1 MNEHDSER
9 IAGILAERGY
19 VAASEAES
27 ADLVLINTCSVREKA
42 DQKAF
47 SFLGRL
53 QELKIKNPTL
63 KIALCGCTAQ
73 LLGKKIVKRAPYVD
87 LVFGTQNI
95 DRLGALLEEMDKH
108 PRRLVEIVPNKAKAS
123 SNGIGIRTHPYK
135 AWVTIMEGC
144 DNFCS
149 YCVVP
154 YARGREKSR
163 EAEEIV
169 AEVTELA
176 RQGVREVTLLGQNVN
191 SYGKGLGNGANFSDL
206 LSRINAVEGLDRIR
220 FVTSHPK
227 DFSPEVI
234 GAMRDLRK
242 VCEHIHL
249 PVQAGSDR
257 ILAAM
262 NRNYTAAEYLE
273 KVRLLREAVPDVSLS
288 TDIIVAFPGE
298 TEEDFQATL
307 ELVEAVEYDSLFS
320 FIFSPRPGIKADDL
334 GTPVSRQTAGE
345 RFNRLL
351 QLQKKIE
358 KRKQTDEVG
367 KIFEVLVEGTSK
379 SNDNRLSGRTRTNK
393 LVHFQGSDK
402 LVGQLV
408 SVKITQALAHSLLG
422 ELMEGGCACL
432 A

>member
-1 MNEHDSER
+1 MYFIETFGCQMNEHDSER

-19 VAASEAES
+19 IAASEPEN

-73 LLGKKIVKRAPYVD
+73 LLGNKIVRRAPYVD
-87 LVFGTQNI
+87 LIFGTQNI

-108 PRRLVEIVPNKAKAS
+108 PRRLVEIVPDKAKPS
-123 SNGIGIRTHPYK
+123 SSGIGIRTHPYK

-191 SYGKGLGNGANFSDL
+191 SYGKNLGNGANFPDL
-206 LSRINAVEGLDRIR
+206 LSRINAVEGLERIR

-227 DFSPEVI
+227 DFSPDVI

-262 NRNYTAAEYLE
+262 NRNYVAADYLE
-273 KVRLLREAVPDVSLS
+273 KVHLLREAIPDVSLS
-288 TDIIVAFPGE
+288 TDIIVGFPGE

-307 ELVEAVEYDSLFS
+307 ELVEAVGYDSLFS

-334 GTPVSRQTAGE
+334 G
-345 RFNRLL
+345 RLL
-351 QLQKKIE
+351 QLQEKIE

-367 KIFEVLVEGTSK
+367 KIYEVLVEGTSK
-379 SNDNRLSGRTRTNK
+379 SNDNRISGRTRTNK

-422 ELMEGGCACL
+422 ELIEGGCACL
-432 A
+432 E